1 MVKEVFDKIAD
12 TFCVLWMVGIIGLFI
27 FIIVKFAIVSFTCGG
42 IKAVLAFFG
51 ILAFIIISA
60 LCQSRIERWG
70 EDTNE

>member
-12 TFCVLWMVGIIGLFI
+12 AFCVLWMVGIIGLFI
-27 FIIVKFAIVSFTCGG
+27 FIIVKFAIVSFTWGG

-60 LCQSRIERWG
+60 LCQSRIER
-70 EDTNE
+70 

>member
-1 MVKEVFDKIAD
+1 MKEVFDKIAD
-12 TFCVLWMVGIIGLFI
+12 AFCVLWMVGIIGLFI
-27 FIIVKFAIVSFTCGG
+27 FIIVKFAIVSFTWGG
-42 IKAVLAFFG
+42 TKALLAFFG

>member
-12 TFCVLWMVGIIGLFI
+12 AFCVLWMVGIIGLFI
-27 FIIVKFAIVSFTCGG
+27 FIIVKFAIVSFTWGG
-42 IKAVLAFFG
+42 IKALLAFFG

-70 EDTNE
+70 ENTNE

>member
-12 TFCVLWMVGIIGLFI
+12 AFCVLWMVGIIGLFI
-27 FIIVKFAIVSFTCGG
+27 FIIVKFAIVSFTWGG